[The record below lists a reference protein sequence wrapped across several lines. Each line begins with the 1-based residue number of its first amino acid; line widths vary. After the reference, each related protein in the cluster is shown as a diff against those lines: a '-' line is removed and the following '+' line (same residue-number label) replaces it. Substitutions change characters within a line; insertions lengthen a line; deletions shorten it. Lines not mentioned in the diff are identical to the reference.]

1 MCDYSIHVASR
12 PAQVGDRLETK
23 NFGTGTIGF
32 CGGGGLA
39 ICLLPGTE
47 VAFDELARLHPD
59 LGLETFDNVA
69 IFCQVDKDNPF
80 RHHDCLEFPDGRVA
94 LLASSRRLPVGDCA
108 AIAGGA
114 AERCGARGTAAGR
127 IRRIRRL
134 NCPQKALRCPNSA

>member
-23 NFGTGTIGF
+23 TFGTGTIGF

-47 VAFDELARLHPD
+47 VAFDESARLHPY

-69 IFCQVDKDNPF
+69 IFRQVDKDNPYQ
-80 RHHDCLEFPDGRVA
+80 HHDCLEFPDGRVA
-94 LLASSRRLPVGDCA
+94 LLASLDACQWATVLQLPAAPQSDVEREEQRRA
-108 AIAGGA
+108 EYARYAG
-114 AERCGARGTAAGR
+114 
-127 IRRIRRL
+127 
-134 NCPQKALRCPNSA
+134 